1 MIKGI
6 AILGGF
12 IGLLVM
18 SSSVNAQGWC
28 ESQARLNEA
37 ERTICSSDYLRSLDR
52 QLSELYR
59 RSDVSTA
66 SERAW
71 IARRNECGTATL
83 NSVWS
88 SAPRPTPNPLTPL
101 SPAR

>member
-18 SSSVNAQGWC
+18 SSSVNAQRWC
-28 ESQARLNEA
+28 ESQAQLNEA
-37 ERTICSSDYLRSLDR
+37 ERTICSSDDLRRLDR
-52 QLSELYR
+52 QLNETFR

-66 SERAW
+66 SELNPKF
-71 IARRNECGTATL
+71 ARGAHKEPC
-83 NSVWS
+83 
-88 SAPRPTPNPLTPL
+88 
-101 SPAR
+101 

>member
-1 MIKGI
+1 MGHVSQIERLSAGTKELRIMIKGI

-71 IARRNECGTATL
+71 IARRNECGNGTE
-83 NSVWS
+83 
-88 SAPRPTPNPLTPL
+88 RP
-101 SPAR
+101 